1 MAIRTEPVTINLGP
15 QHPSTHGV
23 FRMRVTFDGEVVQD
37 VEMVFGYMHRG
48 TERLAESR
56 SYVQIVTLTDRLD
69 WVSSMSNNLAFVR
82 AVEKLAG
89 IEVPERGMYLRVIC
103 AELQRVASHLMAT
116 GFLTNELGAFAT
128 PLMYCFRERERI
140 LDMFEMLCGARI
152 TLSYMRPGGV
162 LQDAPV
168 DFWPALDAFLRD
180 IPGYIDEL
188 EGLIT
193 ENDVVL
199 ARTRNVGVLS
209 AEQAIN
215 ASATGPVLRA
225 SGVRWDL
232 RKADPYDVYDRMEFD
247 VPTGAVGDVFDRY
260 RVRIQEMRESVKI
273 IKQCVRDIPG
283 GPVRTQTPFNIRAPE
298 GDAYAAVEAPKG
310 ELGFYLVSDRS
321 ISPYR
326 CKIRSPSFINL
337 TPLRDMLIGWKL
349 ADLIVIFG
357 SIDVVMGEVDR

>member
-1 MAIRTEPVTINLGP
+1 MKSVGIIHNARIPEAL
-15 QHPSTHGV
+15 
-23 FRMRVTFDGEVVQD
+23 DL
-37 VEMVFGYMHRG
+37 G
-48 TERLAESR
+48 TEIMHQLPLPEDSWISPAENLDALRERVESTGLVITVGGDGTILRAAQVTAPNGIPMVGINMGRLGFMTELQVHEAMEQLPN
-56 SYVQIVTLTDRLD
+56 YLTDGCRL
-69 WVSSMSNNLAFVR
+69 
-82 AVEKLAG
+82 E
-89 IEVPERGMYLRVIC
+89 ERTM
-103 AELQRVASHLMAT
+103 LQATIIKGNAS
-116 GFLTNELGAFAT
+116 
-128 PLMYCFRERERI
+128 
-140 LDMFEMLCGARI
+140 
-152 TLSYMRPGGV
+152 GGSQ
-162 LQDAPV
+162 QDGPYH
-168 DFWPALDAFLRD
+168 AL
-180 IPGYIDEL
+180 
-188 EGLIT
+188 
-193 ENDVVL
+193 NDVVL